1 MPNRARFRFLA
12 LTSLLALAAC
22 AGSPQNN
29 LAALDNELMG
39 NGQDPALTS
48 ALEDQILVDP
58 NLVGQ
63 AQPNSARPAEAP
75 MQAQYPAGPDPTRP
89 GATAG
94 GARVQQASGTSGGV
108 QGVSGCGA
116 NYRYGP
122 EWANRLPA
130 EFPAYPGGRV
140 TESAGHNDGGCR
152 MRVVTFTT
160 GDPFARVL
168 EHYRSL
174 AARAGFTAEH
184 QRRGADHVLGGT
196 NEGTDGA
203 FYLIVTPVQGG
214 SEVAF
219 IVNHG
224 R

>member
-1 MPNRARFRFLA
+1 MPNRALFRSFA

-22 AGSPQNN
+22 AGAPQNN

-39 NGQDPALTS
+39 NGQDPALTA

-63 AQPNSARPAEAP
+63 SQPNSARPAEAP
-75 MQAQYPAGPDPTRP
+75 IQAQYPAGPDPTRP
-89 GATAG
+89 GTVAG
-94 GARVQQASGTSGGV
+94 GARVQQTSGTSGSV

-116 NYRYGP
+116 NYQYGP

-160 GDPFARVL
+160 RDPFARVL

-214 SEVAF
+214 SEVAL

>member
-1 MPNRARFRFLA
+1 MPKSLRFTVLA
-12 LTSLLALAAC
+12 GLLALAAC
-22 AGSPQNN
+22 AAAPQNN

-39 NGQDPALTS
+39 NGQDPALTG

-58 NLVGQ
+58 NLVQQ

-75 MQAQYPAGPDPTRP
+75 LQAQYPAGPDPTRP
-89 GATAG
+89 GAQG
-94 GARVQQASGTSGGV
+94 SGARVHRASGSSGEAYGA
-108 QGVSGCGA
+108 SRCGS
-116 NYRYGP
+116 NYQYGP

-130 EFPAYPGGRV
+130 EFPAYPGGWV
-140 TESAGHNDGGCR
+140 TEAAGHNDGGCR

-160 GDPFARVL
+160 RDPHGRVL

-196 NEGTDGA
+196 KEATDGA

-214 SEVAF
+214 SQVAL